1 MLPGIIFFGFLALVV
16 IASALAMILSRNAVY
31 AALFLAMNFV
41 TVALLYMVLGAPF
54 IALVQVTVYAGS
66 IMVLFIFVIMM
77 LGAERLPADEP
88 RRGQRLLAAVLG
100 GVFVIEVGVM
110 VIFRSRLTTIV
121 DLPSSEFSDPAYL
134 GLALFNQYPLLF
146 LATSVI
152 LLTATVG
159 AILLTR
165 GEKGE
170 KIQDL
175 LQEREEKTS

>member
-1 MLPGIIFFGFLALVV
+1 VLPGILFFGFLALVV

-88 RRGQRLLAAVLG
+88 RHGQRLLAAVLG
-100 GVFVIEVGVM
+100 GIFVIEV
-110 VIFRSRLTTIV
+110 TIV

-134 GLALFNQYPLLF
+134 GQALFTQYPLLF

-152 LLTATVG
+152 LLAATVG

-165 GEKGE
+165 GDKGE
-170 KIQDL
+170 KIPEPFQG
-175 LQEREEKTS
+175 REEKSL